1 MSKTSNTVW
10 FLLGAI
16 ILNLLLMVIFMVAG
30 YVILALLYKGVENP
44 GNGIAILMFL
54 FFFGAIAL
62 SWFLYSKIVK
72 WLVEKHHLEDKIS
85 PIFASK
91 GVKAQR
97 QREKREKLNNI
108 SMKN

>member
-16 ILNLLLMVIFMVAG
+16 ILNLLLMVIFMVGG
-30 YVILALLYKGVENP
+30 YVLLAFIYKGVETP
-44 GNGIAILMFL
+44 GNGIAVLMFL

-62 SWFLYSKIVK
+62 SWFVYSKIVK

-85 PIFASK
+85 PIFSSK
-91 GVKAQR
+91 RGKSQR
-97 QREKREKLNNI
+97 QKKERIDNM

>member
-10 FLLGAI
+10 FLIGAI
-16 ILNLLLMVIFMVAG
+16 ILNLLLMIIFMIAG
-30 YVILALLYKGVENP
+30 YILLAFIYKGVESP

-62 SWFLYSKIVK
+62 SWFVYSRIVK
-72 WLVEKHHLEDKIS
+72 WLVNKHHLEDKIS
-85 PIFASK
+85 PIFSSK
-91 GVKAQR
+91 RGNPPKKR
-97 QREKREKLNNI
+97 IKKEKVDNM

>member
-30 YVILALLYKGVENP
+30 YVLLAFIYKGVENP
-44 GNGIAILMFL
+44 GNGVAILMFL
-54 FFFGAIAL
+54 FFFAAIVL
-62 SWFLYSKIVK
+62 SWFVYSRIVK
-72 WLVEKHHLEDKIS
+72 WLVNKHHLEDKIS
-85 PIFASK
+85 PIFSSK
-91 GVKAQR
+91 KGKPKKQR
-97 QREKREKLNNI
+97 QKKEKIDNM

>member
-16 ILNLLLMVIFMVAG
+16 ILNLLLMVIFMVGG
-30 YVILALLYKGVENP
+30 YVLLAFIYKGVETP
-44 GNGIAILMFL
+44 GNGIAVLMFL

-62 SWFLYSKIVK
+62 SWFVYSKIVK

-85 PIFASK
+85 PIFSSK
-91 GVKAQR
+91 RGKSQR
-97 QREKREKLNNI
+97 QRQKKERIDNM